1 MEISETAKKSVPF
14 HFQVWPTLSPHSDF
28 KPKANIHCA
37 EDSPEEVVRLQENS
51 HGKEELGNN
60 AISHNKGGSYVEPA
74 LTINGL
80 SNFVFP
86 P

>member
-1 MEISETAKKSVPF
+1 MCLFISRYGQLYRLIPI
-14 HFQVWPTLSPHSDF
+14 F